1 MNTWVNTADAAWATG
16 SLTWNNQP
24 DFTAYTTGATTEGD
38 WHSFN
43 VADKVQDWVNA
54 PSTNFGFVI
63 TESTLATYWK
73 RLISSED
80 PSDKGP
86 KLQVTYT
93 VPTVTAVLSD
103 REYPDQ

>member
-1 MNTWVNTADAAWATG
+1 MNTWVNTADA
-16 SLTWNNQP
+16 
-24 DFTAYTTGATTEGD
+24 TGATTEGD

-73 RLISSED
+73 RLVSSED
-80 PSDKGP
+80 PSGLGP

-93 VPTVTAVLSD
+93 VPTVTASSPIGSTPTNDSTPTLTWA
-103 REYPDQ
+103 